1 MEENKNL
8 NPETEIPAE
17 ETTEETAATENTPE
31 ETAVTDSTE
40 DKKSKKEKKA
50 KKEKKPKKPKK
61 LKNQALLRRGGYSIA
76 ITAAVLAGII
86 VLNVLVNALA
96 SRFVLEF
103 DMSSAKQN
111 SVSEENVD
119 YLKNLDTE
127 VNIIVCAEPEGYTGG
142 YMSYYAQN
150 LYGVTSD
157 ASDYFKQTV
166 KLLDKYP
173 AYNDKIN
180 LRYVDTQSTEF
191 TEISSK
197 YSNEKLNY
205 GDIIVSAGSGDTERY
220 KIVGFDDVY
229 AMSEDSTY
237 AAYGYTTSTISG
249 NNVETAVTSAIAYV
263 TSNKTKKVAVI
274 TGHSKTDYTAD
285 YQTLLKTNNY
295 EIETISDTLIGSISD
310 EFDAIIIAGPTTDF
324 IGSELD
330 AISEFLDNDGKLGKG
345 LLFFADASA
354 PYLTNLYDFLGQ
366 WGIDVGEGIL
376 FETNSNN
383 HMDGDPMTMGIYPA
397 SSEEELTSG
406 MQLCIT
412 GYNVPLSVG
421 FESEGSIKV
430 TALMESLESVVAA
443 PVGTTAGWTGADNYT
458 KQKYA
463 GVIQSVMSEYDDDNN
478 LISSYVLAFGSTEYI
493 SSRYN
498 EYSSVSNKNLSL
510 ACAERAVGAEDTGI
524 SFISKTITDESY
536 ADSVTES
543 SAGIIRIIFMFILPI
558 ASIAIGIY
566 IFIRRKNA

>member
-1 MEENKNL
+1 MEENKNI
-8 NPETEIPAE
+8 NPELEGEALNTEASENTAE
-17 ETTEETAATENTPE
+17 E
-31 ETAVTDSTE
+31 AVADNG
-40 DKKSKKEKKA
+40 KKAKA
-50 KKEKKPKKPKK
+50 KKEKKVKKEKKPKK
-61 LKNQALLRRGGYSIA
+61 LKNQALLRRGGYSVA

-103 DMSSAKQN
+103 DMSSSKQN
-111 SVSEENVD
+111 SMSEENID
-119 YLKNLDTE
+119 YLKSLETE
-127 VNIIVCAEPEGYTGG
+127 VSVVVCAEPEGYTGG

-157 ASDYFKQTV
+157 ASEYFKQTL

-173 AYNDKIN
+173 TYNDKIE

-191 TEISSK
+191 TEISTK
-197 YSNEKLNY
+197 YSNDKLNY
-205 GDIIVSAGSGDTERY
+205 GDIIVSSSMNGNERY
-220 KIVGFDDVY
+220 KIVGFDDIY
-229 AMSEDSTY
+229 SLSEDSTY
-237 AAYGYTTSTISG
+237 AAYGYTTSTVAG

-263 TSNKTKKVAVI
+263 TSSKTKKVAVL
-274 TGHSKTDYTAD
+274 TGHSKADYTQD
-285 YQTLLKTNNY
+285 YQTLLKANNY
-295 EIETISDTLIGSISD
+295 EIDTVADTLIGSISS
-310 EFDAIIIAGPTTDF
+310 EYDAVIIAAPTVDF

-354 PYLTNLYDFLGQ
+354 PYLTNLYDFLSQ

-397 SSEEELTSG
+397 NSDEELTSG

-430 TALMESLESVVAA
+430 TSLMNSLESVVAA
-443 PVGTTAGWTGADNYT
+443 PVGTAANWTGADDYT
-458 KQKYA
+458 KQSYS
-463 GVIQSVMSEYDDDNN
+463 GVIQSVISEYDDDNN
-478 LISSYVLAFGSTEYI
+478 LILSYVMAFGSTEYI
-493 SSRYN
+493 SSQYN

-524 SFISKTITDESY
+524 SFVSKTITNESY
-536 ADSVTES
+536 ADSVSES
-543 SAGIIRIIFMFILPI
+543 SASVIRIIFMFVLPI
-558 ASIAIGIY
+558 AAIGIGIY

>member
-8 NPETEIPAE
+8 NPETEIPVE
-17 ETTEETAATENTPE
+17 ETTEETAAAENNAQ
-31 ETAVTDSTE
+31 ETSVTDIKE
-40 DKKSKKEKKA
+40 EKKPKKDKKA
-50 KKEKKPKKPKK
+50 KKEKKPKK

-111 SVSEENVD
+111 SVSEENID
-119 YLKNLDTE
+119 YLKALDTD

-157 ASDYFKQTV
+157 ASEYFKQTV

-197 YSNEKLNY
+197 YSNEKLYY
-205 GDIIVSAGSGDTERY
+205 GDIIVSTAGSDGNDRY
-220 KIVGFDDVY
+220 KIIGFDDIY
-229 AMSEDSTY
+229 ALNEDSTY
-237 AAYGYTTSTISG
+237 AAYGYTTSTVSG

-263 TSNKTKKVAVI
+263 TSSKTKKVAVI
-274 TGHSKTDYTAD
+274 TGHSKTDYTSD
-285 YQTLLKTNNY
+285 YQTLLKANNY
-295 EIETISDTLIGSISD
+295 EIEIVSDTLIGSISN

-324 IGSELD
+324 IGSELN

-397 SSEEELTSG
+397 SSDEELTSG

-412 GYNVPLSVG
+412 GYNVPMSVG

-430 TALMESLESVVAA
+430 TSLMESLESVVAA
-443 PVGTTAGWTGADNYT
+443 PVGTTAGWTGADDYT

-493 SSRYN
+493 SSQYN

-524 SFISKTITDESY
+524 SFISKTITNESY